1 MFLLCS
7 HYPVSFLY
15 VGARRFCAVPQ
26 AGDSEMALYQAPS
39 FEALEMLSRS
49 RDADLA
55 RRELVQP
62 ERIRGRGAQ
71 SNRSGRFEPHQREN
85 FDDGWGSVEPLPV
98 FETIE
103 HVERAKSIIT
113 SNDSPDIGF
122 ERSINAYR
130 GCEHGCSYCYAR
142 PSHAFLGHS
151 AGIDFE
157 RDIYVKTNAIEA
169 LKAELGAKNYRP
181 RPIAIGTN
189 TDPYQPA
196 ERKHKLTRGILEV
209 MLETRHPVMITTKSA
224 LIIRDLDLLT
234 ELARLNLVK
243 VAISVTSMDH
253 KLSRRMEPRASSPA
267 RRLEAIRLLSE
278 AGVPTAIFASPMI
291 PAINDMELERI
302 LDAGKAQGAISA
314 SMILLRLPGE
324 VRDVFRE
331 WLLRHFPD
339 RVRHVLSL
347 IRDTRGGS
355 DNDPRFGTRM
365 TGEGPYATLLRQR
378 FDKARERYGLEVKLP
393 PLRADL
399 FEAPTLETR
408 QMSLF

>member
-1 MFLLCS
+1 
-7 HYPVSFLY
+7 
-15 VGARRFCAVPQ
+15 
-26 AGDSEMALYQAPS
+26 MALYQAPS

-98 FETIE
+98 FETNE

-157 RDIYVKTNAIEA
+157 RDIYVKANAVEA

-267 RRLEAIRLLSE
+267 KRLEAIRLLSE

>member
-1 MFLLCS
+1 
-7 HYPVSFLY
+7 
-15 VGARRFCAVPQ
+15 
-26 AGDSEMALYQAPS
+26 MALYQAPS
-39 FEALEMLSRS
+39 FEALERLSRS

-55 RRELVQP
+55 RRELEHP
-62 ERIRGRGAQ
+62 DRIRGRGAQ
-71 SNRSGRFEPHQREN
+71 SNRSGRFEAHARES
-85 FDDGWGSVEPLPV
+85 FDDGWGTVEPLPI
-98 FETIE
+98 FETTE
-103 HVERAKSIIT
+103 HVERAKTIIT

-130 GCEHGCSYCYAR
+130 GCEHGCSYCFAR
-142 PSHAFLGHS
+142 PSHAYLGHS

-157 RDIYVKTNAIEA
+157 RDIYVKTNAVDA
-169 LKAELGAKNYRP
+169 LRAELAARNYRP
-181 RPIAIGTN
+181 KPIAMGTN

-196 ERKHKLTRGILEV
+196 ERKHRLTRGILEV

-224 LIIRDLDLLT
+224 LLIRDLDLLT
-234 ELARLNLVK
+234 ELAKLNLVK
-243 VAISVTSMDH
+243 VALSVTSMDH
-253 KLSRRMEPRASSPA
+253 KLSRKMEPRASTPA

-302 LDAGKAQGAISA
+302 LDAGKAQGAVSA
-314 SMILLRLPGE
+314 AMILLRLPGE

-347 IRDTRGGS
+347 VRDTRGGKDYDS
-355 DNDPRFGTRM
+355 RWGVRM

-378 FDKARERYGLEVKLP
+378 FEKARERYGLDAKLP
-393 PLRADL
+393 ALRTDL
-399 FEAPTLETR
+399 FVAPQIESR

>member
-1 MFLLCS
+1 
-7 HYPVSFLY
+7 
-15 VGARRFCAVPQ
+15 
-26 AGDSEMALYQAPS
+26 MALYQAPS
-39 FEALEMLSRS
+39 FEALERLSLS

-55 RRELVQP
+55 RRELLQP

-71 SNRSGRFEPHQREN
+71 TNRVGRFETHQRDS
-85 FDDGWGSVEPLPV
+85 FDDGWGTVEPLPM
-98 FETIE
+98 FETVE
-103 HVERAKSIIT
+103 HTERAKTIIT
-113 SNDSPDIGF
+113 SNDSPDIAF

-130 GCEHGCSYCYAR
+130 GCEHGCSYCFAR
-142 PSHAFLGHS
+142 PTHAYLGHS

-157 RDIYVKTNAIEA
+157 RDIYVKANAVEA
-169 LKAELGAKNYRP
+169 LRAEISAKNYKP
-181 RPIAIGTN
+181 KPIAMGTN

-209 MLETRHPVMITTKSA
+209 MLETKHPVMIVTKSA

-234 ELARLNLVK
+234 ELAKLGLVK

-253 KLSRRMEPRASSPA
+253 KLSRKMEPRASSPA

-302 LDAGKAQGAISA
+302 LDAGKAQGAVSA
-314 SMILLRLPGE
+314 SMVLLRLPGE

-347 IRDTRGGS
+347 VRDTRGGK
-355 DNDPRFGTRM
+355 DYDARWGTRM
-365 TGEGPYATLLRQR
+365 TGEGPYAVLLRQR
-378 FDKARERYGLEVKLP
+378 FEKACERYGLNTKHP
-393 PLRADL
+393 SLRTDL
-399 FEAPTLETR
+399 FEAPKLESK

>member
-1 MFLLCS
+1 
-7 HYPVSFLY
+7 
-15 VGARRFCAVPQ
+15 
-26 AGDSEMALYQAPS
+26 MALYQAPS
-39 FEALEMLSRS
+39 FEALERLSRS

-71 SNRSGRFEPHQREN
+71 SNRSGRFEPHQRDS
-85 FDDGWGSVEPLPV
+85 FDDGWGSVEPLPL
-98 FETIE
+98 FETVE
-103 HVERAKSIIT
+103 HIERAKSIIT

-130 GCEHGCSYCYAR
+130 GCEHGCSYCFAR
-142 PSHAFLGHS
+142 PTHAYLGHS

-157 RDIYVKTNAIEA
+157 RDIYVKTNAVEA
-169 LKAELGAKNYRP
+169 LRAELAARNYRP
-181 RPIAIGTN
+181 KPIAMGTN

-224 LIIRDLDLLT
+224 LIVRDLDLLT
-234 ELARLNLVK
+234 ELARLGLVK
-243 VAISVTSMDH
+243 VALSVTSMDH
-253 KLSRRMEPRASSPA
+253 KLSRKMEPRASSPA
-267 RRLEAIRLLSE
+267 RRLEAIRILSE

-302 LDAGKAQGAISA
+302 LDAGKAQGAVSA
-314 SMILLRLPGE
+314 AMILLRLPGE

-339 RVRHVLSL
+339 RVRHVLAL
-347 IRDTRGGS
+347 VRDTRGGKDYDS
-355 DNDPRFGTRM
+355 RWGTRM
-365 TGEGPYATLLRQR
+365 TGEGPYAILLRQR
-378 FDKARERYGLEVKLP
+378 FEKARERYGLDAKLP
-393 PLRADL
+393 PLRIDL
-399 FEAPTLETR
+399 FEPPRLETR